1 MTHCMFCDHELE
13 PISPEGVLA
22 RARVA
27 FDPWLGRLW
36 QVCSA
41 CSRWNIVPLEDR
53 WDALEQYDRVA
64 RDEAELVLQT
74 EHLSLLATRRG
85 QLIRVGEAPRVE
97 LADWRYSSRLDAYP
111 VRRRSLA
118 QWFVSL
124 LPERQVG
131 DTDPYTR
138 VHRLPREW
146 TASPFIEHGALLT
159 AVFGAVPLVD
169 ACPSCGYPMMIEPSM
184 FSELRLTRERAGLQ
198 LVGTCAL
205 CGDEGAVPLA
215 AARPTLRMGLAV
227 VTRSRRQSSL
237 VVSAA
242 RRIERLAGA
251 DAFMD
256 AIGRRDPTLG
266 GLSPAQLVAVGMGL
280 DEQTEAEALEA
291 EWRVAEELAGIVD
304 DELTEVPGFHAFR
317 ARVLGGVR

>member
-13 PISPEGVLA
+13 PISPDGVLA
-22 RARVA
+22 KARVA

-53 WDALEQYDRVA
+53 WDALEQCDRLA
-64 RDEAELVLQT
+64 RDEAKLVLRT
-74 EHLSLLATRRG
+74 EHLSLLSARRG

-97 LADWRYSSRLDAYP
+97 IADWRYSSRLEAYP

-159 AVFGAVPLVD
+159 AVFGVLPLVD
-169 ACPSCGYPMMIEPSM
+169 ACPSCGYPMMIDPSA
-184 FSELRLTRERAGLQ
+184 FSELRLSRERAGLH
-198 LVGTCAL
+198 VVATCAL
-205 CGDEGAVPLA
+205 CGDDGAVPPAAAASTSTCAA
-215 AARPTLRMGLAV
+215 AARA
-227 VTRSRRQSSL
+227 RS
-237 VVSAA
+237 
-242 RRIERLAGA
+242 
-251 DAFMD
+251 
-256 AIGRRDPTLG
+256 PC
-266 GLSPAQLVAVGMGL
+266 
-280 DEQTEAEALEA
+280 
-291 EWRVAEELAGIVD
+291 
-304 DELTEVPGFHAFR
+304 
-317 ARVLGGVR
+317 